1 MDKIESFEDLRI
13 WKEARLLVKGVYTD
27 FKDCRDF
34 GLRDQVQRATV
45 SIMNN
50 IAEGFERRSDADF
63 ARFLDIA
70 KGSCGE
76 VRSMYYTTMDLKYV
90 SDEIATSR
98 QEQARNVSA
107 GIGSL
112 LKHLRKKN
120 S

>member
-1 MDKIESFEDLRI
+1 VEKIESFEDLRI
-13 WKEARLLVKGVYTD
+13 WQEARTLVKEVYTD
-27 FKDCRDF
+27 FTDCRDF
-34 GLRDQVQRATV
+34 NFRSQIQSAAI

-50 IAEGFERRSDADF
+50 TAEGFERATDADF

-76 VRSMYYTTMDLKYV
+76 VRSMYYTAMDLSYI
-90 SDEIATSR
+90 SDEMAKRR
-98 QEQARNVSA
+98 QEHARSVAA

-120 S
+120 P